1 LRVEL
6 ILHDINIIK
15 IWRIYKMKKKFFYE
29 FSGNVFLEA
38 NDQTEAEKL
47 VTGIPLD
54 NYLIDEELY
63 EIDENYIPVNL
74 KQRQEQLGTR
84 LHPLDNSKE
93 YEEYKKREC
102 RYGNI
107 FREFL
112 HGKFDKNEL
121 MKRMAEADEDEIDD
135 GALIYHVQM
144 VDLESKEGKTARLV
158 SVE

>member
-1 LRVEL
+1 
-6 ILHDINIIK
+6 
-15 IWRIYKMKKKFFYE
+15 MKKKYFYE

-38 NDQTEAEKL
+38 NNQAEAEKL
-47 VTGIPLD
+47 LAGIQLED
-54 NYLIDEELY
+54 YLIDENLY

-121 MKRMAEADEDEIDD
+121 MKRMAEADKNEIDD
-135 GALIYHVQM
+135 SAIVYQVQM
-144 VDLESKEGKTARLV
+144 VDLESKEGKTSRLV

>member
-1 LRVEL
+1 MRT
-6 ILHDINIIK
+6 K
-15 IWRIYKMKKKFFYE
+15 YFYG
-29 FSGNVFLEA
+29 FSGNVFVRA
-38 NDQTEAEKL
+38 NSQAEAEKL

-54 NYLIDEELY
+54 HYLIDEEVY
-63 EIDENYIPVNL
+63 EIDENYISVNL

-107 FREFL
+107 FRGFL
-112 HGKFDKNEL
+112 HGKFSKNEL
-121 MKRMAEADEDEIDD
+121 LKRLVEADKKEIDD
-135 GALIYHVQM
+135 SAIVYQVQM

-158 SVE
+158 SVD

>member
-1 LRVEL
+1 MR
-6 ILHDINIIK
+6 
-15 IWRIYKMKKKFFYE
+15 KKYFYE
-29 FSGNVFLEA
+29 FKGNVFLEA
-38 NDQTEAEKL
+38 NNQTEAEKL
-47 VTGIPLD
+47 VTGIQLD
-54 NYLIDEELY
+54 HYLIDEEIH

-107 FREFL
+107 FREFF
-112 HGKFDKNEL
+112 HGKFGKNEL
-121 MKRMAEADEDEIDD
+121 MKRISEADENEIDD
-135 GALIYHVQM
+135 SAIVYQVQM

-158 SVE
+158 SVD